1 MDKAMEIA
9 MHLHGASKLGYEQRT
24 VQTSVKI
31 PVGIHARVK
40 ELAEFGEKSMN
51 DMMVMLLDLGADA
64 LNDAIDHLREENPQL
79 KEGE

>member
-9 MHLHGASKLGYEQRT
+9 MHLHGAAKLGYEERT

-31 PVGIHARVK
+31 PVGVHARVK

-51 DMMVMLLDLGADA
+51 DMMVLLLDLGSDA
-64 LNDAIDHLREENPQL
+64 LNSAIDDLPDMNPQL
-79 KEGE
+79 KGGG